1 MVKGMLLIVDGQEIS
16 MNEFVNSV
24 LHDVL
29 IAILQNL
36 RGFED
41 FKDIAQIEIMGLF
54 GCTKGGLFY
63 CQFRKC
69 C

>member
-41 FKDIAQIEIMGLF
+41 FKDIAQIEISS
-54 GCTKGGLFY
+54 
-63 CQFRKC
+63 
-69 C
+69 